1 MMKWKLYIITLFIAV
16 SSIWAQGMP
25 TENLGK
31 PIFHNNIYFSPSES
45 LPFADVEVYITIPN
59 SGLQFIKR
67 DDVYRSYFDILI
79 ALYKEDRLI
88 AKDRRRDSSEVAEY
102 NATDSR
108 ESANPVPFCIKNII
122 SDEYRLFISVT
133 DLESDEKFIKEAEIE
148 VPAFSADSIPL
159 FGSIILV
166 NKEGIFIPGEYYP
179 PGDSIYFR
187 VSFYTSKTDNY
198 SLINDIVS
206 DDSVYFADTILDVAG
221 SIKIDSSLPIPDGLS
236 RFTLRMRLIEDF
248 LIRSE
253 RKKDIL
259 VATLRYKNYAKDNEE
274 LVAQLSLIERGSEL
288 KSIRKALEDTPEIV
302 DSLIEL
308 FWAVKDPTPNTKLNE
323 FREEF
328 YRRIAIANIRFRSS
342 RTGWKSDRGRIYIIY
357 GEPNDTESHP
367 FDLDNRAYEIWYYYS
382 PKRTFYFEDRWG
394 DGTYELVRQE

>member
-1 MMKWKLYIITLFIAV
+1 
-16 SSIWAQGMP
+16 
-25 TENLGK
+25 
-31 PIFHNNIYFSPSES
+31 
-45 LPFADVEVYITIPN
+45 
-59 SGLQFIKR
+59 
-67 DDVYRSYFDILI
+67 
-79 ALYKEDRLI
+79 
-88 AKDRRRDSSEVAEY
+88 
-102 NATDSR
+102 
-108 ESANPVPFCIKNII
+108 
-122 SDEYRLFISVT
+122 
-133 DLESDEKFIKEAEIE
+133 
-148 VPAFSADSIPL
+148 
-159 FGSIILV
+159 
-166 NKEGIFIPGEYYP
+166 
-179 PGDSIYFR
+179 
-187 VSFYTSKTDNY
+187 
-198 SLINDIVS
+198 
-206 DDSVYFADTILDVAG
+206 
-221 SIKIDSSLPIPDGLS
+221 
-236 RFTLRMRLIEDF
+236 MRLIEDF